1 MTAAI
6 VLSGVAILTVAVW
19 AMVRRSRRARPGP
32 ENNWQNEDYMAREA
46 EGTWA
51 EGSLDP
57 KSEPSSVFGKVGGQ
71 TK

>member
-1 MTAAI
+1 MTAAV
-6 VLSGVAILTVAVW
+6 VLSGVAILTAAVW
-19 AMVRRSRRARPGP
+19 AMARRSRRARPGP
-32 ENNWQNEDYMAREA
+32 ENNWLNEDFMAREA

-57 KSEPSSVFGKVGGQ
+57 KSEPNATFGRVGGN